1 MIKCNIYLK
10 LKMIIYPRKT
20 RVFTKSSSKNGHSGI
35 QLRYDF
41 IIAPFYYYTKHGGRI
56 GHIIMNR

>member
-1 MIKCNIYLK
+1 
-10 LKMIIYPRKT
+10 MIIYPRKT

-35 QLRYDF
+35 QLRYDV

-56 GHIIMNR
+56 GHIIMTR